1 MSNVVGLIPA
11 RLASTRLPGKS
22 LADIEGMPMVVH
34 TAKRAMQAKSLSA
47 VYVCTDSEE
56 IIDTCLKYGI
66 QYIYKNGDF
75 KNGTERIC
83 ASTDAIDADYFID
96 IQGDEPLINP
106 QHVDVVANTLISDDF
121 KSDILLPVVRIP
133 YYSSETIVK
142 VQVSL
147 SGRVMTLSRASL
159 PFRYSSTQQFVY
171 KHLSIIGFARKSL
184 HHFGTLAPS
193 PSEEVESIELLRA
206 LENDMIIST
215 IVLQGDSFSVDI
227 QDDLD
232 RARLAMRND
241 KYFGTYK

>member
-1 MSNVVGLIPA
+1 MNYVVGLIPA

-47 VYVCTDSEE
+47 VFVCTDSHE
-56 IIDTCLKYGI
+56 IINVCLKYGI
-66 QYIYKNGDF
+66 KYIYNNGIF
-75 KNGTERIC
+75 RNGTERIC
-83 ASTDAIDADYFID
+83 ASTEGIDADYVID

-106 QHVDVVANTLISDDF
+106 RHVDEVADTLISQDF
-121 KSDILLPVVRIP
+121 KNDILLPVVRVP
-133 YYSSETIVK
+133 YSSGETIVK

-159 PFRYSSTQQFVY
+159 PYRYSSAQQFVY
-171 KHLSIIGFARKSL
+171 KHLSIIGFTRKSL
-184 HHFGTLAPS
+184 QQYGSFDPS

-206 LENDMIIST
+206 LENDMSIAT
-215 IVLQGDSFSVDI
+215 IVLQADSFSVDI

-241 KYFGTYK
+241 KYFGTY